1 MIIAEGRLNLAW
13 VKPADLSQLRDL
25 HRCCYGSEKWTA
37 NDFTRFQQKEGRTN
51 VVKVLKD
58 EAGVVYASLL
68 YTLEPD
74 LCRLRRV
81 AVWPDYRR
89 RGLARFMVN
98 SLCGLHSPVRR
109 KKFAARVL
117 ETNIG
122 AQLFLSQSMGFTF
135 DAKKPRTKNE
145 AGLEFYEFDFERA

>member
-1 MIIAEGRLNLAW
+1 MTIAEGRLSLAW
-13 VKPADLSQLRDL
+13 LKPADLSQLKDL
-25 HRCCYGSEKWTA
+25 HRCCYPTEKWTV
-37 NDFTRFQQKEGRTN
+37 NDFNRFQQKEGRTN

-58 EAGVVYASLL
+58 DEGVVYASLL

-89 RGLARFMVN
+89 RGLARFMAN
-98 SLCGLHSPVRR
+98 SLCGQYSPIRR

-117 ETNIG
+117 ETNSA
-122 AQLFLSQSMGFTF
+122 AQMFLSQGMGFIF
-135 DAKKPRTKNE
+135 DATRPREKNE
-145 AGLEFYEFDFERA
+145 AGLDYYEFRFERA